1 MASPPAVHA
10 VRGALLGGPSVL
22 GILGPVNGR
31 CQPRDVT
38 RIYYDLDDE
47 LHRAAKLSA
56 VTKGITL
63 KAWLI
68 EAITEKLER
77 DEADKPRGGR

>member
-1 MASPPAVHA
+1 MNQARLVS
-10 VRGALLGGPSVL
+10 SVL
-22 GILGPVNGR
+22 STVGANLG
-31 CQPRDVT
+31 DVT

-47 LHRAAKLSA
+47 LHRAAKLAA
-56 VTKGITL
+56 VTKGMTL

-77 DEADKPRGGR
+77 EGSGERSQKH

>member
-1 MASPPAVHA
+1 MDQACLVS
-10 VRGALLGGPSVL
+10 SVL
-22 GILGPVNGR
+22 STSGANLG
-31 CQPRDVT
+31 DVT

-56 VTKGITL
+56 VTKGISL

-77 DEADKPRGGR
+77 EESGESSKR

>member
-1 MASPPAVHA
+1 VDQACLVS
-10 VRGALLGGPSVL
+10 SVL
-22 GILGPVNGR
+22 STSGANLRV
-31 CQPRDVT
+31 VT

-47 LHRAAKLSA
+47 LHRAAKLAA

>member
-1 MASPPAVHA
+1 LVNQARLVS
-10 VRGALLGGPSVL
+10 SVL
-22 GILGPVNGR
+22 STVGANLG
-31 CQPRDVT
+31 DVT

-47 LHRAAKLSA
+47 LHRAAKLAA
-56 VTKGITL
+56 VTKGMTL

-77 DEADKPRGGR
+77 EGSGERSQKH

>member
-1 MASPPAVHA
+1 MDQACLVS
-10 VRGALLGGPSVL
+10 SVL
-22 GILGPVNGR
+22 STVGDNLGV
-31 CQPRDVT
+31 VT

-47 LHRAAKLSA
+47 LHRAAKLAA
-56 VTKGITL
+56 VTKGISL

-77 DEADKPRGGR
+77 EGSGERSR

>member
-1 MASPPAVHA
+1 LVRQVCLAS
-10 VRGALLGGPSVL
+10 SVL
-22 GILGPVNGR
+22 STAGANLG
-31 CQPRDVT
+31 DVT

-47 LHRAAKLSA
+47 LHRAAKLAA

-68 EAITEKLER
+68 EAIAEKLER
-77 DEADKPRGGR
+77 QKAD

>member
-1 MASPPAVHA
+1 LASSVPSTASA
-10 VRGALLGGPSVL
+10 NLGT
-22 GILGPVNGR
+22 
-31 CQPRDVT
+31 VT

-47 LHRAAKLSA
+47 LHRQAKLAA
-56 VTKGITL
+56 VTKGISL

-77 DEADKPRGGR
+77 EAPGKQRRRSV

>member
-1 MASPPAVHA
+1 M
-10 VRGALLGGPSVL
+10 
-22 GILGPVNGR
+22 
-31 CQPRDVT
+31 T

-47 LHRAAKLSA
+47 LHRAAKLAA

-68 EAITEKLER
+68 EAIAEKLER
-77 DEADKPRGGR
+77 DDADQGSRGKR